1 MYTVC
6 LTLQLGEEHERTKE
20 SSECLKHLTQQAV
33 VFQKK
38 MNEIY
43 KGEKS
48 ITFPPLHI
56 QTPSVASVLDTL
68 NVINGIVFVQI
79 RYLQE
84 QMYVTCTIPLKTK
97 RKCFVETQERRD
109 YAFLRLFFY
118 EQIRWQ
124 TPIINNLDF
133 FKKFVSQEDIE
144 KFRQQVSLKGV
155 AKTEEP
161 EKPQNKLTITEVP
174 EDSEEAKLPNSQMN
188 GDIAHSAGP
197 REVTVG
203 GEWGENVVVFI
214 VNCHKFLWMCVCQS
228 EFTSLNSSTCQVRL
242 LFASYRTKRKERFDR
257 AQYYPGLFYHL
268 YVMCWNQWHWLSP
281 SV

>member
-1 MYTVC
+1 MCTVC

-84 QMYVTCTIPLKTK
+84 QLYVTCTIPLKTK
-97 RKCFVETQERRD
+97 KNV
-109 YAFLRLFFY
+109 L
-118 EQIRWQ
+118 
-124 TPIINNLDF
+124 
-133 FKKFVSQEDIE
+133 
-144 KFRQQVSLKGV
+144 LKL
-155 AKTEEP
+155 K
-161 EKPQNKLTITEVP
+161 
-174 EDSEEAKLPNSQMN
+174 
-188 GDIAHSAGP
+188 
-197 REVTVG
+197 R
-203 GEWGENVVVFI
+203 GEIMHF
-214 VNCHKFLWMCVCQS
+214 
-228 EFTSLNSSTCQVRL
+228 
-242 LFASYRTKRKERFDR
+242 
-257 AQYYPGLFYHL
+257 
-268 YVMCWNQWHWLSP
+268 
-281 SV
+281 

>member
-1 MYTVC
+1 MCTVC

-84 QMYVTCTIPLKTK
+84 QLYVTCTIPLKTK
-97 RKCFVETQERRD
+97 NSYIVKTQEKRD

-118 EQIRWQ
+118 EQIR
-124 TPIINNLDF
+124 
-133 FKKFVSQEDIE
+133 
-144 KFRQQVSLKGV
+144 
-155 AKTEEP
+155 
-161 EKPQNKLTITEVP
+161 
-174 EDSEEAKLPNSQMN
+174 
-188 GDIAHSAGP
+188 
-197 REVTVG
+197 
-203 GEWGENVVVFI
+203 
-214 VNCHKFLWMCVCQS
+214 
-228 EFTSLNSSTCQVRL
+228 
-242 LFASYRTKRKERFDR
+242 
-257 AQYYPGLFYHL
+257 
-268 YVMCWNQWHWLSP
+268 
-281 SV
+281 

>member
-1 MYTVC
+1 M
-6 LTLQLGEEHERTKE
+6 
-20 SSECLKHLTQQAV
+20 
-33 VFQKK
+33 
-38 MNEIY
+38 
-43 KGEKS
+43 
-48 ITFPPLHI
+48 
-56 QTPSVASVLDTL
+56 
-68 NVINGIVFVQI
+68 
-79 RYLQE
+79 
-84 QMYVTCTIPLKTK
+84 
-97 RKCFVETQERRD
+97 
-109 YAFLRLFFY
+109 
-118 EQIRWQ
+118 
-124 TPIINNLDF
+124 
-133 FKKFVSQEDIE
+133 
-144 KFRQQVSLKGV
+144 

-203 GEWGENVVVFI
+203 GEWGENGVVFI

-228 EFTSLNSSTCQVRL
+228 ELTNLNSSTCQVRL

-281 SV
+281 IV